1 MADTAR
7 RPRSLASPPDGLRVA
22 ALVPCH
28 REPPDRA
35 LLRQVADLMGDVLL
49 VADGMPEAG
58 ARELARRAD
67 ETRAAVLRLPLNG
80 GKGHAVAFGLAF
92 LLSRRPPPEAVLVLD
107 ADGQHP
113 PAAIPAFLAA
123 AAEAEL
129 VIGDRL
135 GDLRSMPRPRRL
147 ANRLAT
153 RLLGLTTRQPV
164 GDSQCGMRLLRG
176 RALLEVA
183 FPGGRYESE
192 TRHLKAC
199 LRSGV
204 NVAWVPIPAV
214 YDGETSSFR
223 PVRDSLRVLLA
234 LLG

>member
-1 MADTAR
+1 M
-7 RPRSLASPPDGLRVA
+7 A

-35 LLRQVADLMGDVLL
+35 LLGQVAGLVGNVLL
-49 VADGMPEAG
+49 VDDGMPEAD
-58 ARELARRAD
+58 ARELVQRAR
-67 ETRAAVLRLPLNG
+67 ETGAAVLGLPQNG
-80 GKGHAVAFGLAF
+80 GKGYAVAAGLEL
-92 LLSRRPPPEAVLVLD
+92 LLSRRPSPEAVLVLD

-123 AAEAEL
+123 AADAEL

-153 RLLGLTTRQPV
+153 RLLGLTTRHPV

-204 NVAWVPIPAV
+204 AVTWVPIPAV
-214 YDGETSSFR
+214 YDGEASSFR